1 VVIDDVAMFVAILES
16 TEAETSAL
24 LYILLSLFDLNLVQN
39 QVFGLIALSPKS
51 LFSTFSW

>member
-1 VVIDDVAMFVAILES
+1 MFVAILES